1 MNRNPDI
8 HAAVAFENLKAFYR
22 AGAEAANIKMGSF
35 LNVDWFFASKSHWP
49 LAIIGKVEE
58 KFIPKAIEQMEKK
71 QIPPVWIIDKDRNR
85 SFYHQLKANDFY
97 EVMRWKNMYL
107 LPEDMVN
114 VHSDKPGV
122 VVKRIDPRQHK
133 DTFRTLLYKALLK
146 NRKVHSNIFDLWFSS
161 DNHIAIGAFENNELQ
176 SIGIAHIYESQAGL
190 YMIATHPAHE
200 RKGLATLV
208 VQKLVQQSLEAGAKC
223 VYLQASQAGEKVYK
237 RIGFT
242 PTGDVSI
249 FWKLGL
255 F

>member
-8 HAAVAFENLKAFYR
+8 HAALALENLKAFYR

-35 LNVDWFFASKSHWP
+35 FNIDWFFASKGHWP
-49 LAIIGKVEE
+49 LAILGKVEE
-58 KFIPKAIEQMEKK
+58 KLIPEAIEQMEKK
-71 QIPPVWIIDKDRNR
+71 LIPPVWIIDKDRNR
-85 SFYHQLKANDFY
+85 SFYHQLKSNDFY

-107 LPEDMVN
+107 LPEDFIN
-114 VHSDKPGV
+114 VLPEKPEV
-122 VVKRIDPRQHK
+122 EVKRIDGMLHK
-133 DTFRTLLYKALLK
+133 DAFRALLYKALLK
-146 NRKVHSNIFDLWFSS
+146 DRKVHSNIFDLWFNSS
-161 DNHIAIGAFENNELQ
+161 NHIAMGAFVNNELQ
-176 SIGIAHIYESQAGL
+176 SIGVAHIDEIQAGL
-190 YMIATHPAHE
+190 YMIATHPMHE

-208 VQKLVQQSLEAGAKC
+208 VQQLIQQSFKAGANC
-223 VYLQASQAGEKVYK
+223 VYLQASQMGEKVYK